1 METVKRTCCYL
12 GEDALW
18 RFAGETAWRRI
29 EDSDPSDAAAGR
41 EIEWGG
47 TACCSP
53 AAFDV
58 YDPESSN
65 PHESSYDACGA
76 HLGAMLEDDDW
87 SRWSIYLIDEDGESA
102 APMVVPSESSPS
114 RPRPVAS
121 EPLWLVLL
129 SAALVPAALAAAGCL
144 MAWGAIVW
152 WVR

>member
-1 METVKRTCCYL
+1 VEGMATVKRTCCYL

-18 RFAGETAWRRI
+18 RFVGETAWRRI

-102 APMVVPSESSPS
+102 APLV
-114 RPRPVAS
+114 
-121 EPLWLVLL
+121 PLWLVLL